1 MTVSTH
7 LRNLPRRLVPDG
19 LAGRFAL
26 LLATALIIVNLVA
39 AALLSSEQQRFGREI
54 GEGRVIERLALIV
67 PLIDAAPPAER
78 ARIARL
84 AEDRFARVT
93 LGSAPIVGPGESD
106 ERATAQLGAALAAL
120 GSDPAEL
127 RARITSGGREG
138 RVLLSVRLSGPGE
151 TWLNARTRPLGSP
164 PSRDPVPFLRIL
176 LVSLAAVLVVAVWF
190 IRHLTRPLA
199 ALAAAARAAGRGD
212 RLARVPEIG
221 ARELRESAHAFNEMQ
236 GRIARFDAERTR
248 TLAAVGHDLRTP
260 ITSLRIRA
268 EMLDEA
274 ERDPIVRTLDEM
286 TVMADSL
293 VAYARGQ
300 ADTEETAEIDLAA
313 LLTRLCAER
322 GAAMAPAR
330 PLVVRGRPVALSRAF
345 GNLIDN
351 ALRYGGAARARLERR
366 GGEALVTIE
375 DDGPGIPAGRIEAM
389 FEPFVRGDA
398 SRSAETGGAGLGLS
412 IARGIARAHGGGL
425 RLTNRPEGG
434 LRAEVSLP
442 LPAHPSPR

>member
-1 MTVSTH
+1 MTVSAR
-7 LRNLPRRLVPDG
+7 LRDLPRRLVPDG

-26 LLATALIIVNLVA
+26 LLVAALIIVNLVA
-39 AALLSSEQQRFGREI
+39 AALLSSERQRFGREI
-54 GEGRVIERLALIV
+54 GEGRTIERLALIV
-67 PLIDAAPPAER
+67 PLVAAAPPPER
-78 ARIARL
+78 ARIADL
-84 AEDRFARVT
+84 AGDRFARVT
-93 LGSAPIVGPGESD
+93 LGSDPLVGPDESD
-106 ERATAQLGAALAAL
+106 ERATAQLAATLAAL
-120 GSDPAEL
+120 GAEPAEL
-127 RARITSGGREG
+127 RARITSGGRDG
-138 RVLLSVRLSGPGE
+138 RVLLSVRLGGPGE
-151 TWLNARTRPLGSP
+151 TWLNVRTRPLGSP
-164 PSRDPVPFLRIL
+164 PPSNPVPFLRVL
-176 LVSLAAVLVVAVWF
+176 LVSLAAVLIVAVWF

-212 RLARVPEIG
+212 RLARVPEVG

-236 GRIARFDAERTR
+236 SRIARFDAERTR

-274 ERDPIVRTLDEM
+274 DRDPIVRTLDEM
-286 TVMADSL
+286 TVMADGL

-300 ADTEETAEIDLAA
+300 ADAEEMADIDLAA
-313 LLTRLCAER
+313 LLDRLCAER
-322 GAAMAPAR
+322 GAAMTPAP

-366 GGEALVTIE
+366 GAEALVTIE

-389 FEPFVRGDA
+389 FEPFVRGEA

-425 RLTNRPEGG
+425 RLVNRPEGG
-434 LRAEVSLP
+434 LCAEVSLP
-442 LPAHPSPR
+442 LPG